1 MCELIGR
8 HALRPRPG
16 RGFVAPLVLVG
27 LFICIMLVMALN
39 SQMRSGIK
47 QVQLIHDDTQHLYYS
62 EMVFSLLT
70 NRLKKSGWN
79 QRFYYDVNVTPCSR
93 YGQGS
98 LPGGVD
104 YEFQVQDVLDDNH
117 AVRRDLTD
125 VFVKVLYADATQNFF
140 ERVKFRDTSRLRPT
154 AARVERFARTGRAVD
169 LRDPTEL
176 QRLLAGIDGDERS
189 LLANLPVSRVMGRI
203 VRDLAARRVPAHALL
218 ARLRELRRGPPRQVA
233 ALAPRGLGPAR
244 RVAAG
249 RGAPGPAVAAAGWTG
264 LVSGLL
270 RSLSAEARAGIGS
283 DERAMEADR
292 PASLVRGREVRAVG
306 TRTPP
311 GLPLQVL
318 AVQAQP
324 SLASDIVAEA
334 EILELVSAGET
345 ALASAPA
352 EPALARAKFE
362 QAAARAA
369 TQSDIQKSETLPR
382 AWFKVAKALT
392 VQADSLT
399 TGTAPNPAE
408 PSADDLRLLSCDS
421 VVAPA
426 AGASPAIRARLAHLG
441 RAAGLYRQLVTD
453 YPDSRDAAHSY
464 IPWGWLAVRAV
475 VGIGVDPG
483 NPAAPLSVPPAVWNQ
498 ARDCAYARFEKL
510 RELDRYR
517 QYHLWGED
525 AVTTTLAPGAALPA
539 HDPATDEIV
548 FFERELIGPRVAF
561 IEGDQLMVAALDG
574 TERKMVARL
583 PLGSRSGLNWTRDAT
598 AVALAISGSGSDLY
612 VVELGSGTLQR
623 LTANGAASGVHNS
636 DPLFTPDGKHV
647 VFLSDREP
655 PDDEYYVMAR
665 DGSELRRLTHLA
677 LEKRSGKLTP
687 DGEVLFFAA
696 YSNQVPDDP
705 GQIYRQSL
713 AGGSAQQ
720 FLVTTESVRGL
731 AISAD
736 GSQLCF
742 STQHNV
748 YVCATD
754 GSGLRLLAVFPER
767 APGKLDWTADG
778 TRICAS
784 LNLDTGKHVLTAQLT
799 GQGQTTQMVLLNQ
812 YEGHLL
818 TLDVATGQIQGEFVY
833 PSTHGMPVGAIG
845 STTFAISPISF

>member
-1 MCELIGR
+1 MHELTRR

-47 QVQLIHDDTQHLYYS
+47 QVQLIQDDTQHLYYS

-93 YGQGS
+93 YGQGG
-98 LPGGVD
+98 LPGGVE

-125 VFVKVLYADATQNFF
+125 VFVKVSYADATQNFF
-140 ERVKFRDTSRLRPT
+140 ERVRFRETSRLRPT

-169 LRDPTEL
+169 LTDPAEI

-189 LLANLPVSRVMGRI
+189 MLANLPVSRVVGRI
-203 VRDLAARRVPAHALL
+203 VRDMAIRGVPAAGLV
-218 ARLRELRRGPPRQVA
+218 ARLRELRRGLPRQIAALVPQGPGRQVA
-233 ALAPRGLGPAR
+233 A
-244 RVAAG
+244 G
-249 RGAPGPAVAAAGWTG
+249 RATPGPAVAAAGWTR

-270 RSLSAEARAGIGS
+270 RPFSAEALAGIGS

-292 PASLVRGREVRAVG
+292 PASQVRGREVRAVG
-306 TRTPP
+306 GRTPP
-311 GLPLQVL
+311 GLPPQVL

-324 SLASDIVAEA
+324 SLAGDIVAEA

-345 ALASAPA
+345 ALASAPS
-352 EPALARAKFE
+352 EPAVARAKFE
-362 QAAARAA
+362 QAAVRAA
-369 TQSDIQKSETLPR
+369 GQSELQKRETLPR

-392 VQADSLT
+392 LQADALT
-399 TGTAPNPAE
+399 TATAPNPAE
-408 PSADDLRLLSCDS
+408 PSADELALLSCNG
-421 VVAPA
+421 VATPP
-426 AGASPAIRARLAHLG
+426 AGASPLARARLAHLG
-441 RAAGLYRQLVTD
+441 RAADRYRQIVTD

-464 IPWGWLAVRAV
+464 IPWGWLAMRAV
-475 VGIGVDPG
+475 VGVGVDPG
-483 NPAAPLSVPPAVWNQ
+483 NPAAPPSVPPAVWND
-498 ARDCAYARFEKL
+498 ARNCAYARFEKL

-525 AVTTTLAPGAALPA
+525 AVTTRLAPGAALPP
-539 HDPATDEIV
+539 HDPAADEIV
-548 FFERELIGPRVAF
+548 VFERELIRPRVAF
-561 IEGDQLMVAALDG
+561 IENDQLMVAALDG
-574 TERKMVARL
+574 TDRKTVARL

-598 AVALAISGSGSDLY
+598 AVALSISGSGSDLY
-612 VVELGSGTLQR
+612 VVELGSGSLQR

-665 DGSELRRLTHLA
+665 DGSELRRLTHMALA
-677 LEKRSGKLTP
+677 KRSGKLTP
-687 DGEVLFFAA
+687 DGETLFFTA

-705 GQIYRQSL
+705 GQIYRQPL

-754 GSGLRLLAVFPER
+754 GSGLRLLAAFPER

-784 LNLDTGKHVLTAQLT
+784 LNLDTGKHVLTSQFT

-818 TLDVATGQIQGEFVY
+818 TLDVATGQVQSEFVY

-845 STTFAISPISF
+845 STTFAVSPISF